1 MYSRQLQLPVSLS
14 MVTHVSKGTNC
25 TNAEIRVTATFLT
38 DSRNFICSGTISNAM
53 TVSYE
58 AQTFNIEIRP
68 FTQNEFLR
76 WRNQPG
82 VRGVPQG
89 KQLTCTNYDGRADI
103 TDDVRSKAMWLQV
116 GGAVMASDGG
126 LAVLEVLVQINP

>member
-1 MYSRQLQLPVSLS
+1 
-14 MVTHVSKGTNC
+14 
-25 TNAEIRVTATFLT
+25 
-38 DSRNFICSGTISNAM
+38 M
-53 TVSYE
+53 TVSSE

-89 KQLTCTNYDGRADI
+89 KQLSCTNYDGSADI
-103 TDDVRSKAMWLQV
+103 TDVDRSKATWLHL
-116 GGAVMASDGG
+116 AVAVLPSGGG
-126 LAVLEVLVQINP
+126 LAVLEVLLQMNP

>member
-1 MYSRQLQLPVSLS
+1 

-53 TVSYE
+53 MVSSE

-89 KQLTCTNYDGRADI
+89 KQLTCTNYDGSADI
-103 TDDVRSKAMWLQV
+103 TDVDRSNATWLHL
-116 GGAVMASDGG
+116 AVAVLPSGGG
-126 LAVLEVLVQINP
+126 LAVLEVLVQMNP